1 MRPPAH
7 EGHKLALSPNFERA
21 REINRELHARL
32 VTLQHALV
40 AQLSAAPAP
49 IDLDDVLERY
59 AELTRLDATFSS
71 EQRAFIR
78 AEHRMLVQPAFLSVP
93 LIRRSVDRP
102 LGYPGD
108 YLMVEMIFDDVG
120 ASDRTLAARLGQL
133 VLDAAPSRAHR
144 HRAPWSHAWLD
155 QLASEQARPLR
166 ILSFAC
172 GPEVVLRRYVDA
184 GARIEI
190 TLCDHEPRALQHAE
204 ARLTPSLPRGAV
216 RSVQLSAVS
225 LLRASKDSAWLLQ
238 APEPRFDV
246 VLVLGLFDYLRD
258 GMVRRL
264 MRAFHALLR
273 PGGLCLTSNL
283 NIDNPHRSLMEYI
296 ADWEVLHRNPDAFES
311 LMTTDTGFATRELT
325 ADPSRAN
332 LLFAGRA

>member
-1 MRPPAH
+1 
-7 EGHKLALSPNFERA
+7 
-21 REINRELHARL
+21 
-32 VTLQHALV
+32 
-40 AQLSAAPAP
+40 
-49 IDLDDVLERY
+49 
-59 AELTRLDATFSS
+59 
-71 EQRAFIR
+71 
-78 AEHRMLVQPAFLSVP
+78 
-93 LIRRSVDRP
+93 
-102 LGYPGD
+102 
-108 YLMVEMIFDDVG
+108 
-120 ASDRTLAARLGQL
+120 
-133 VLDAAPSRAHR
+133 
-144 HRAPWSHAWLD
+144 
-155 QLASEQARPLR
+155 
-166 ILSFAC
+166 
-172 GPEVVLRRYVDA
+172 VDA

-225 LLRASKDSAWLLQ
+225 LLRASTHGALLK
-238 APEPRFDV
+238 APEPRFDA

-264 MRAFHALLR
+264 MRALHALLR

-283 NIDNPHRSLMEYI
+283 NVDNPHRSLMEYV
-296 ADWEVLHRNPDAFES
+296 ADWEVLHRNPDAFER